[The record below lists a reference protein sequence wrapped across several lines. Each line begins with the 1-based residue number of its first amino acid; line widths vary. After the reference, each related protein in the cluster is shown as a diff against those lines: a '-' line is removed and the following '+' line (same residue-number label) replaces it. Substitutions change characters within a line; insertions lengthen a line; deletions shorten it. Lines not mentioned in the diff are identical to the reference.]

1 MVSIGTMA
9 TGLTYQSI
17 RGGLTTNR
25 TFSYLTLSYRIHNLL
40 DKSQFPNQK
49 RYADYFEAYVGAAWI
64 YASETKDLDH
74 VREIEN
80 FLSQLFKPRIWP
92 ALESLTNGSTDL
104 VTAVQFDQSLKYGGE
119 DDDDDEVAI
128 FEIPPARLVTTKK
141 ATKALKRLSKKDR
154 RRKHADILE
163 RNRQLDIADR
173 IKAKRSAL
181 SNGGY
186 TTPIKYYSQAG
197 PSRASIM
204 RDRSAERRRQ
214 SAITNRVAQ
223 RSNARSRQPYA
234 TPIKSKLG
242 PQSNDAVSCK
252 IFRLKPGDTV
262 EEEVDMDLDSEWED
276 VKIVPKPN
284 TLNKIDKDTGGLGG
298 TAGLP
303 IVV

>member
-1 MVSIGTMA
+1 M
-9 TGLTYQSI
+9 LTHQSI

-40 DKSQFPNQK
+40 DKTQFPNQK

-64 YASETKDLDH
+64 SASETKDLDH

-104 VTAVQFDQSLKYGGE
+104 VTAVQFDQSLKYGGNDH

-141 ATKALKRLSKKDR
+141 AKKALKRLSKKGR
-154 RRKHADILE
+154 SGKLAEITE

-173 IKAKRSAL
+173 IKARRMTTSY
-181 SNGGY
+181 GGY
-186 TTPIKYYSQAG
+186 TTPIKYHSQAG

-223 RSNARSRQPYA
+223 KLNARSRQPYA

-242 PQSNDAVSCK
+242 PQSNDAGSCK